1 MDFEWDQSEKKERSP
16 RAIQARLRGVEVS
29 VVLSVCVGSVVW
41 CCVDVVVREYGVGN
55 PRCVSDVML

>member
-1 MDFEWDQSEKKERSP
+1 MEFEWDQSEKKERSP

-29 VVLSVCVGSVVW
+29 VVLCVCVGSVVW
-41 CCVDVVVREYGVGN
+41 CCVDVAVREYGVGN

>member
-16 RAIQARLRGVEVS
+16 RAIQARHRGVEVS
-29 VVLSVCVGSVVW
+29 VVLCVCVGSVVLGL
-41 CCVDVVVREYGVGN
+41 VVREYGVGN